1 MSHSAA
7 EALQNARAA
16 LREERFF
23 DGVQLVNA
31 ALEAQG
37 QTLGGTKGGY
47 SATPASTEADG
58 TEILRTPEVFLNRVM
73 TTLTAAKKKE
83 LADFFTVRTD
93 LLVGLGALKRAVVD
107 VSAALLLRPEDEALA
122 KKKTDLEGRLA
133 GDTGLGTAT
142 KTPTSIIT
150 GFLGAG
156 KTTLLN
162 YILEQ
167 NHGKKIA
174 IIENEFGEV
183 GIDDALLNTKTAVT
197 EENVIEMNNGCIC
210 CTVRGD
216 LIAGLKKL
224 HKQTTG
230 KGKPLD
236 GIIIETTGLADPAPV
251 AQTFF
256 ADDFVSANMVLDGIL
271 TVVDCKHIIG
281 QLQEDKPEGAV
292 NEAVEQIAFADRILL
307 NKTDLVSDAELDEV
321 QREVRRINKT
331 AAMKRTKNSQVDMD
345 FILGIEAF
353 SLERI
358 LMQVSQGNLEEE
370 ESGHGQGG
378 HGGHGH
384 HGPDEEGHDHHD
396 HDGHCCHEDHGA
408 GCGHEHAGHGEHAG
422 HHAHEHNGEA
432 CDHPSHRKRHD
443 YRVSSVGI
451 QRDREVV
458 KDKLDKFI
466 GWLIQQK
473 GPDLYRSKGVLA
485 VQGLQQKFVFHAVHM
500 QFSGK
505 PQEAWREDEKRCC
518 KMVFIGK
525 NMDREE
531 LNKKFDECLA

>member
-1 MSHSAA
+1 MADAVLQSARS
-7 EALQNARAA
+7 ALK
-16 LREERFF
+16 EERFF
-23 DGVQLVNA
+23 DGVQLINS
-31 ALEAQG
+31 ALEAQQAIVIKPG
-37 QTLGGTKGGY
+37 SGGY
-47 SATPASTEADG
+47 AAEAATEVDNQ
-58 TEILRTPEVFLNRVM
+58 EILQNPEAFLMRV
-73 TTLTAAKKKE
+73 LPSLQSSQRQL
-83 LADFFTVRTD
+83 LADLFALRTD
-93 LLVGLGALKRAVVD
+93 LLIGLGALKRAVLD
-107 VSAALLLRPEDEALA
+107 ISAALLLTPENEAMSI
-122 KKKTDLEGRLA
+122 KKMQIEGLLKSGA
-133 GDTGLGTAT
+133 SSVGSA
-142 KTPTSIIT
+142 KTPTTIIT

-162 YILEQ
+162 YILDV

-183 GIDDALLNTKTAVT
+183 GIDDALLNTKSAVT
-197 EENVIEMNNGCIC
+197 EENIIEMNNGCIC

-271 TVVDCKHIIG
+271 TVVDAKHIVG
-281 QLQEDKPEGAV
+281 QLQEEKPQGAV

-307 NKTDLVSDAELDEV
+307 NKTDLVGEADLLKVEAEI
-321 QREVRRINKT
+321 RHINKT
-331 AAMKRTKNSQVDMD
+331 AAIRKTQNSRVDMD
-345 FILGIEAF
+345 FILGIKAF
-353 SLERI
+353 SLEKI
-358 LMQVSQGNLEEE
+358 LMQISQNLEEE
-370 ESGHGQGG
+370 LVAEHGSGHGDHGG

-384 HGPDEEGHDHHD
+384 EGHAHSHSHD
-396 HDGHCCHEDHGA
+396 EDCEE
-408 GCGHEHAGHGEHAG
+408 CGH
-422 HHAHEHNGEA
+422 
-432 CDHPSHRKRHD
+432 STHRRHD

-451 QRDREVV
+451 QRDREVQ
-458 KDKLDKFI
+458 KDKLDTFI
-466 GWLIQQK
+466 SWLVQNK

-485 VQGLQQKFVFHAVHM
+485 VNGMSHKFVFHAVHM

-505 PQEAWREDEKRCC
+505 PQEPWREGEKRQC

-525 NMDREE
+525 NLDREE
-531 LNKKFDECLA
+531 LNKKFDECLVK

>member
-1 MSHSAA
+1 MSHSV

-16 LREERFF
+16 LQEERFF
-23 DGVQLVNA
+23 DGVQLVNT

-37 QTLGGTKGGY
+37 QALGGSKGGY
-47 SATPASTEADG
+47 SAAPASTEADG

-73 TTLTAAKKKE
+73 TTLTAAKKTE

-122 KKKTDLEGRLA
+122 RKKTDLEGRLLWVLA
-133 GDTGLGTAT
+133 WI
-142 KTPTSIIT
+142 KKM
-150 GFLGAG
+150 G
-156 KTTLLN
+156 KRRKALALQPTTLLN

-183 GIDDALLNTKTAVT
+183 GIDDALLNTKSAVT

-271 TVVDCKHIIG
+271 TVVDSKHIIG

-321 QREVRRINKT
+321 QREAIAGKQLAIDLAALTARTCIDWQWANPLSARMRLSIHSRRR
-331 AAMKRTKNSQVDMD
+331 MGVQLSRPQ
-345 FILGIEAF
+345 L
-353 SLERI
+353 SL
-358 LMQVSQGNLEEE
+358 
-370 ESGHGQGG
+370 
-378 HGGHGH
+378 GH
-384 HGPDEEGHDHHD
+384 HWHWVNRNWEYHAD
-396 HDGHCCHEDHGA
+396 CA
-408 GCGHEHAGHGEHAG
+408 G
-422 HHAHEHNGEA
+422 
-432 CDHPSHRKRHD
+432 
-443 YRVSSVGI
+443 I
-451 QRDREVV
+451 
-458 KDKLDKFI
+458 LD
-466 GWLIQQK
+466 
-473 GPDLYRSKGVLA
+473 
-485 VQGLQQKFVFHAVHM
+485 
-500 QFSGK
+500 
-505 PQEAWREDEKRCC
+505 
-518 KMVFIGK
+518 
-525 NMDREE
+525 
-531 LNKKFDECLA
+531 